1 MNLHVDNEDG
11 GLYLTPNTFRDNA
24 LELKTK
30 VL

>member
-1 MNLHVDNEDG
+1 MNLHVDDEDG
-11 GLYLTPNTFRDNA
+11 GPYPTPNAFRDNA